1 MKKLLAIIVIATLLG
16 SCAAEKRL
24 ARFLQKHP
32 ELQRIDTTF
41 IHDTIIQEKEVSSTK
56 ITLEELLAMDSI
68 AKANRDSVGKTADLT
83 QPTVSAA
90 TDRSQAAI
98 KANGDKTFDLESTAL
113 PDTII
118 RTDTVYQPHYI
129 TEYKDREVTVYKQ
142 TWWQELLTSI
152 GTIALIVLII
162 YTIITIITRK
172 IRTI

>member
-16 SCAAEKRL
+16 SCAAEKQL

-32 ELQRIDTTF
+32 ELQRVDTTF
-41 IHDTIIQEKEVSSTK
+41 IHDTIIQEKEVSTTK

-68 AKANRDSVGKTADLT
+68 AKANRDSVGNTADHI

-90 TDRSQAAI
+90 TDRSHAAL
-98 KANGDKTFDLESTAL
+98 KANGDKTFDLESTA
-113 PDTII
+113 PQDTIV
-118 RTDTVYQPHYI
+118 RTDTVYQPYYI

-152 GTIALIVLII
+152 GTIALITLII
-162 YTIITIITRK
+162 YIITI
-172 IRTI
+172 TIIKRFKT

>member
-1 MKKLLAIIVIATLLG
+1 MA
-16 SCAAEKRL
+16 
-24 ARFLQKHP
+24 
-32 ELQRIDTTF
+32 
-41 IHDTIIQEKEVSSTK
+41 
-56 ITLEELLAMDSI
+56 
-68 AKANRDSVGKTADLT
+68 
-83 QPTVSAA
+83 
-90 TDRSQAAI
+90 QAAI

-129 TEYKDREVTVYKQ
+129 TKYKDREVTVYKQ

-152 GTIALIVLII
+152 GTITLIVLII

>member
-16 SCAAEKRL
+16 SCAAEKQL

-32 ELQRIDTTF
+32 ELQRVDTTF
-41 IHDTIIQEKEVSSTK
+41 IHDTIIQEKEVSTTK

-68 AKANRDSVGKTADLT
+68 AKANKDSVGNTADHI

-90 TDRSQAAI
+90 TDRSHAAL
-98 KANGDKTFDLESTAL
+98 KANGDKTFDLESTA
-113 PDTII
+113 PQDTIV

-152 GTIALIVLII
+152 GTIALITLII
-162 YTIITIITRK
+162 YIITI
-172 IRTI
+172 TIIKRFKT